1 MSENTLLKNYYSPE
15 FFEKFSEVL
24 DLSIENFNSKKF
36 KQLLFDEQW
45 NNKELK
51 ERMRHTTK
59 VLNHFLPQDFEKA
72 AKILHQITSDLLSP
86 KYKLNALVLMFIPD
100 YIEIYG
106 INHFKTSI
114 GLFEKVTQL
123 SSCEFAVRP
132 FIIKYEQKMMEVMY
146 NWSKHKNEHVR
157 RLASEGCRPRLP
169 WAMAL
174 PKLKQNPK
182 PILPILEDL
191 KQDKSEYVRRSVA
204 NNINDM
210 TKDNQELVIDLVKK
224 WKGISADT
232 DAIIKHGCRTLLK
245 SGNKEIL
252 SYFNLADSKHFKTS
266 NFVLEHNKIKVG
278 DDLFFSFDLTNCSVK
293 SEIVRLEYAI
303 YYLKLNGSL
312 NKKVYKISE
321 KTLEK
326 KETIKIS
333 KRQSFRIITTRQF
346 HKGMHQLAVIVNGVE
361 KNKVEFLL
369 S

>member
-1 MSENTLLKNYYSPE
+1 MSNLLKNLYSPE

-72 AKILHQITSDLLSP
+72 AKILHQITSELLSP

-114 GLFEKVTQL
+114 GLFEKVTKL

-174 PKLKQNPK
+174 PTLKQNPS
-182 PILPILEDL
+182 PIIPILEQL

-204 NNINDM
+204 NNINDI
-210 TKDNQELVIDLVKK
+210 TKDNQDLVIDLVKK

-245 SGNKEIL
+245 SGNKDIL
-252 SYFNLADSKHFKTS
+252 AYFNLADANHFAMS
-266 NFVLEHNKIKVG
+266 NFKIDNKEVKIGG
-278 DDLFFSFDLTNCSVK
+278 DLSFSFELTNTFSK
-293 SEIVRLEYAI
+293 SEMVRLEYAI

-326 KETIKIS
+326 KETILIT